1 MIRSQSYYQ
10 RQSSHLLN
18 STDMTL
24 RLPLEKKDF
33 ILQLCLGINKRSH
46 INIRDF
52 SRIIG
57 KLVDTEPGVE
67 YAQIRYKP

>member
-1 MIRSQSYYQ
+1 
-10 RQSSHLLN
+10 
-18 STDMTL
+18 MTL